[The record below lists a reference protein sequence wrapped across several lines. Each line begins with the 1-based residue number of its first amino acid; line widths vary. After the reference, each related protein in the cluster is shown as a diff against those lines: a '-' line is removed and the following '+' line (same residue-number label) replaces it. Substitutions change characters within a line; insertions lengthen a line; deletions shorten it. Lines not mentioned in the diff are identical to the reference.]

1 MSNFKLRK
9 CIACNE
15 HKTKDQLIK
24 VVKNKSGE
32 INIDT
37 SGKLNGRG
45 AYICDN
51 LECLN
56 GAIKTRALNRAFEME
71 IKNEQYED
79 LKNSISK

>member
-37 SGKLNGRG
+37 SGELNGRG
-45 AYICDN
+45 AYICKN
-51 LECLN
+51 KECIN
-56 GAIKTRALNRAFEME
+56 KTIKNKQLNRSLKCNVPEE
-71 IKNEQYED
+71 IYQELEAM
-79 LKNSISK
+79 

>member
-37 SGKLNGRG
+37 NGKLNGRG
-45 AYICDN
+45 AYICKNKDCIN
-51 LECLN
+51 K
-56 GAIKTRALNRAFEME
+56 AIKNKQLNRSLKCNVPEE
-71 IKNEQYED
+71 IYQELEAM
-79 LKNSISK
+79 